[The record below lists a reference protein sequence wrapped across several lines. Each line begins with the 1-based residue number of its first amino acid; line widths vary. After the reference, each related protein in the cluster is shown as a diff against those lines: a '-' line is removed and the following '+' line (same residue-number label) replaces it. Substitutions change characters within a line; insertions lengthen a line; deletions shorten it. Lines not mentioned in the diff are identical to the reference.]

1 MTNYFFLLFLF
12 VPYLLFGQ
20 AGTQKVL
27 VVPLSANHIR
37 LSSLTEKT
45 IRYNN
50 ASRDS
55 ILNYIVSAV
64 NSKVILKNFSIVSSV
79 DLPILRSFPDTVCEL
94 KKWNCFYKAGLDYSQ
109 VIMIKNN
116 DQSVLESYHNNYYG
130 YILTENWK
138 SNFRIALADS
148 KCDFILFINQFEIIN
163 PNSIMSLHV
172 ELYDATLNKIYGN
185 KNEVAKSFS
194 KTMYL
199 DVLKYFID
207 DSVNDM
213 LNKVDIYLSAHSL
226 IKSK

>member
-1 MTNYFFLLFLF
+1 M
-12 VPYLLFGQ
+12 
-20 AGTQKVL
+20 
-27 VVPLSANHIR
+27 
-37 LSSLTEKT
+37 
-45 IRYNN
+45 
-50 ASRDS
+50 
-55 ILNYIVSAV
+55 
-64 NSKVILKNFSIVSSV
+64 
-79 DLPILRSFPDTVCEL
+79 EL
-94 KKWNCFYKAGLDYSQ
+94 FYKAGLDYSQ
-109 VIMIKNN
+109 VKMIKIN

-130 YILTENWK
+130 YTLTENWK

-148 KCDFILFINQFEIIN
+148 TCDFILFINQFEIIN

-185 KNEVAKSFS
+185 KNEVAKSIS